1 MFIMEKIGTVILA
14 GKNGKKRKITSYK
27 AYYMI
32 ERFVHFFQS
41 RTRRSGLW
49 QATHA
54 SFGCQCCA
62 SLGLHAAHTQC
73 ILLPPQTKKH
83 LL

>member
-32 ERFVHFFQS
+32 ERFVHFFS
-41 RTRRSGLW
+41 ITNKKKWFMASYTRQFWLSMLCFFRSACGSY
-49 QATHA
+49 TMY
-54 SFGCQCCA
+54 S
-62 SLGLHAAHTQC
+62 S
-73 ILLPPQTKKH
+73 PPQTKKH